1 MCRRFNK
8 DTIPFTP
15 LSVNYTYY
23 ITHKGNDV
31 ITHKIHYAPP
41 PGTTA
46 PGDILYGNFTV
57 QHDLT
62 TFRKNFVPPQM
73 CYPQGSHKGHALA
86 CNDAKI
92 QEWERKFFKH
102 SAASKG
108 FF

>member
-8 DTIPFTP
+8 DNIPFTP

-31 ITHKIHYAPP
+31 ITRKIHYAPP

-57 QHDLT
+57 QHDVT
-62 TFRKNFVPPQM
+62 TFRKNFVPPQI

-86 CNDAKI
+86 CGDAKI
-92 QEWERKFFKH
+92 QEWEHKFFKH